1 MPGCS
6 CSACRASAAA
16 RATRLLLIG
25 SDLIA
30 RTVLPNDLPVG
41 IVTAMIGGPF
51 LVYLLVRANL
61 KRA

>member
-1 MPGCS
+1 MI
-6 CSACRASAAA
+6 ASGLFGAV
-16 RATRLLLIG
+16 LLIG

-41 IVTAMIGGPF
+41 VVTAMIGGPF
-51 LVYLLVRANL
+51 LGYLLVRANL